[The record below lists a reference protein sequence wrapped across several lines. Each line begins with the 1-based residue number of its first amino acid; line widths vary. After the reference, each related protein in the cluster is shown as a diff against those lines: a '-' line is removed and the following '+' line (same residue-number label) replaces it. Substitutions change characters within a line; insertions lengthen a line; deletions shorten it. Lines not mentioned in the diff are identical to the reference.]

1 MNIENT
7 KTLKCLVNAFAGE
20 SQARNRYTFFSKIAK
35 EEGYEKIS
43 EIFYMTSE
51 NEKEHAKLFYKH
63 IPNNHYLV
71 EANYPFFWG
80 NTYENLISSFEGER
94 DEWEIIYKSS
104 AEIAKEEGFE
114 EISYLFKNIL
124 EIEKRHSHRFMEL
137 AKKLN
142 NDEIFKKKE
151 LTQWL
156 CRKCGH
162 TQISQDAP
170 CICPVCKHPQGYF
183 EIFVEKF

>member
-1 MNIENT
+1 MDIENT
-7 KTLKCLVNAFAGE
+7 KTLQCLVNAFAGE

-43 EIFYMTSE
+43 EIFYLTSE

-71 EANYPFFWG
+71 NAHYPFFYG
-80 NTYENLISSFEGER
+80 NTYENLISSYEGEKE
-94 DEWEIIYKSS
+94 EWEEIYKTS

-114 EISYLFKNIL
+114 EISRLFKNIL
-124 EIEKRHSHRFMEL
+124 EIEKRHSHRFKEL
-137 AKKLN
+137 AEILNKGELLKKT
-142 NDEIFKKKE
+142 D
-151 LTQWL
+151 LTQWI

-162 TQISQDAP
+162 TQITKEAP
-170 CICPVCKHPQGYF
+170 CICPVCKHPKGYF
-183 EIFVEKF
+183 ELFIEKF